1 MFHLFY
7 TSHMRESAAHS
18 RWYCAHARTNSFE
31 FWILNFLSWDKG
43 KTVSGSR
50 PRTTR
55 KRSVSQRPHSS
66 APRSIWN
73 ELTIVFHHS
82 LWQSE
87 RAPQDNVTWQK
98 MSSYVELHRWH
109 VERHRYFVD
118 TINLQVNLKF
128 RISLALSTNDQMLQG
143 LLCWKTEL
151 KRWKSGSMSIRIC
164 RCWMWKSLIVDG
176 TIVFQEYLCGKVP
189 VVIQVSR

>member
-31 FWILNFLSWDKG
+31 FRILKFLSWDKG

-66 APRSIWN
+66 APRSTWN

-82 LWQSE
+82 LWQTE
-87 RAPQDNVTWQK
+87 RAPRDKVTRQNIYPHMWNCTDDTLKDIEFSLIQLICK
-98 MSSYVELHRWH
+98 WTWIFEYHLRNPRMTRCYKVCYVERRSWN
-109 VERHRYFVD
+109 VESR
-118 TINLQVNLKF
+118 NPW
-128 RISLALSTNDQMLQG
+128 A
-143 LLCWKTEL
+143 
-151 KRWKSGSMSIRIC
+151 
-164 RCWMWKSLIVDG
+164 
-176 TIVFQEYLCGKVP
+176 IVFVAVECGSRWSWIEQYFSKNIYAGRYLWS
-189 VVIQVSR
+189 SR